1 MQDAVEAME
10 WKRWLMKS
18 ANPIA
23 VRCNAFIIS
32 ALHSGSS
39 SGHVQGHSV
48 ELSLGKKLKLI
59 L

>member
-10 WKRWLMKS
+10 WKWWLMKS

-23 VRCNAFIIS
+23 VWCNAFMIN

-39 SGHVQGHSV
+39 SGHVQGHGV
-48 ELSLGKKLKLI
+48 EFSLGK
-59 L
+59 